1 MLREEKDYLLRLIN
15 QASIAL
21 ARLRERLLGGTTP
34 DEIVQAARAAQG
46 ELLGKD
52 APMLRL
58 LDPASAAHVLGDK
71 QILAMWADLLRVEAD
86 AHRKVGRV
94 DEADRLARRAQSL
107 SPAEGHQTEKLQIAE
122 DAEHTD

>member
-1 MLREEKDYLLRLIN
+1 MLREERDYLLRLIN

-34 DEIVQAARAAQG
+34 DEIIAAARAAQG

-52 APMLRL
+52 AAMLRL

-71 QILAMWADLLRVEAD
+71 ELLAMWAELLRLEAD
-86 AHRKVGRV
+86 AHRK
-94 DEADRLARRAQSL
+94 ARRIDAAQALEGRAQAL
-107 SPAEGHQTEKLQIAE
+107 SPDPNGRA
-122 DAEHTD
+122 

>member
-1 MLREEKDYLLRLIN
+1 MLREQRDYLMRLIN

-21 ARLRERLLGGTTP
+21 ARLRERLLGGATP

-52 APMLRL
+52 AAMLRM

-71 QILAMWADLLRVEAD
+71 DLVAMWAELLRLEAE
-86 AHRKVGRV
+86 AHRKAGRIG
-94 DEADRLARRAQSL
+94 EATALEQKADILAR
-107 SPAEGHQTEKLQIAE
+107 
-122 DAEHTD
+122 

>member
-21 ARLRERLLGGTTP
+21 ARLRERLIGGATP

-52 APMLRL
+52 AGMLRL

-71 QILAMWADLLRVEAD
+71 QLLAMWADLLRLESD
-86 AHRKVGRV
+86 AHRKAGRA
-94 DEADRLARRAQSL
+94 DEATALEQKASILVR
-107 SPAEGHQTEKLQIAE
+107 
-122 DAEHTD
+122 